1 MGWVILMFCLGI
13 GMFISAI
20 IAANSYE
27 EGLAGILGL
36 FSLIFIAISIG
47 MSIEKDMTTKWVK
60 TEVDWVKTNR
70 MVIVDDGEKIW
81 EFESYEDVTSINDS
95 TEFYHLHT
103 TNFWGVEDI
112 EGIKYENKITK

>member
-1 MGWVILMFCLGI
+1 MGWVILMFCLGF
-13 GMFISAI
+13 GLLLGAVVSASSGEDEVAGPMAFISLIVLAI
-20 IAANSYE
+20 
-27 EGLAGILGL
+27 GL
-36 FSLIFIAISIG
+36 G
-47 MSIEKDMTTKWVK
+47 MSIEYDITTKWVK

-70 MVIVDDGEKIW
+70 MVIVDDGEKTW
-81 EFESYEDVTSINDS
+81 EFESYEDVISINDS

>member
-1 MGWVILMFCLGI
+1 MVLVIIMFCLGI
-13 GMFISAI
+13 GLFISAI
-20 IAANSYE
+20 IAAGSGE
-27 EGLAGILGL
+27 EGAAGALGFL
-36 FSLIFIAISIG
+36 SLLGIAISVG
-47 MSIEKDMTTKWVK
+47 MSFESDITTKWVK

-70 MVIVDDGEKIW
+70 MVIVDDGEKTW

>member
-20 IAANSYE
+20 IAAKSYE
-27 EGLAGILGL
+27 EGLAGVLGF
-36 FSLIFIAISIG
+36 FSLIFISISIG
-47 MSIEKDMTTKWVK
+47 MSIEKDITTKWVK

-70 MVIVDDGEKIW
+70 MVIVDDGEKTW